1 MSKKFTLDN
10 PADFFISSNDEAEKK
25 VETKEVK
32 EETKEVKA
40 TEPVKP
46 VKKKPQ
52 SVKKDLSNDY
62 TCYKLS
68 EVASISRL
76 SPRTIQTYV
85 KEGILPATMVG
96 NKWLVSKEDLE
107 RLLRGELVK
116 RNKKDE

>member
-1 MSKKFTLDN
+1 MSKKFNIDN
-10 PADFFISSNDEAEKK
+10 PADFFISTNEEVRNDNA
-25 VETKEVK
+25 TKETQSPITQ
-32 EETKEVKA
+32 EA
-40 TEPVKP
+40 KP
-46 VKKKPQ
+46 KKKAP

-96 NKWLVSKEDLE
+96 NKWLVSKDDLE
-107 RLLRGELVK
+107 KLLRGELK
-116 RNKKDE
+116 RN